1 MPIFMPTAAFRRVTD
16 ITPGDLRALGAEA
29 VLLDVDN
36 TLTVHNAP
44 APLEGAVEWTHAL
57 RDAGLKVIIVSN
69 NKRTRVEAFSAKFG
83 LPFCWRAC
91 KPLPLGYIRAA
102 RQVGAKLGRCVVV
115 GDQIFT
121 DIIGANLVGM
131 KSVLLTPIEEEI
143 GWSFRLRRRLEKPF
157 REKLSKKERRNLP

>member
-16 ITPGDLRALGAEA
+16 ITSEDLRALGAEA

-36 TLTVHNAP
+36 TLTTHNAP
-44 APLEGAVEWTHAL
+44 APLEGAIEWTHAL
-57 RDAGLKVIIVSN
+57 REAGLKVIIVSN
-69 NKRTRVEAFSAKFG
+69 NKRTRVAAFSAQFG
-83 LPFCWRAC
+83 LPFCYRAC

-102 RQVGAKLGRCVVV
+102 RQLKTKFRRCVVI

-131 KSVLLTPIEEEI
+131 KSVLLAPIEEET
-143 GWSFRLRRRLEKPF
+143 GWSFKVRRRLEKPF
-157 REKLSKKERRNLP
+157 RNKLAFKERRN